1 MPDFSTEIDIEP
13 YEFVSECSKR
23 EIVELIECLVEEG
36 HISRSAVIS
45 IETDRNKNLLDE
57 EWDVITDKLN
67 QNRLMLSN
75 EEEELIRKISK
86 RF

>member
-1 MPDFSTEIDIEP
+1 MPDFSTEIEIEP
-13 YEFVSECSKR
+13 YEYVSECSKR

-36 HISRSAVIS
+36 HISRSAITA
-45 IETDRNKNLLDE
+45 IEADRNKNLLDE

-75 EEEELIRKISK
+75 EEEEIIRKISK

>member
-13 YEFVSECSKR
+13 YEYVSACSKR
-23 EIVELIECLVEEG
+23 EIVELLESLVEEG
-36 HISRSAVIS
+36 HISRSAITA
-45 IETDRNKNLLDE
+45 IESDRNKNLLDE

>member
-13 YEFVSECSKR
+13 YEYVSACSKR
-23 EIVELIECLVEEG
+23 EIVELLESLVEEG
-36 HISRSAVIS
+36 HISRSAVIA

>member
-13 YEFVSECSKR
+13 YEYVSACSKR
-23 EIVELIECLVEEG
+23 EIVELLESLVEEG
-36 HISRSAVIS
+36 HISRSAITA
-45 IETDRNKNLLDE
+45 IEDDRNKNLLDE

-75 EEEELIRKISK
+75 EEEELLRKISK

>member
-13 YEFVSECSKR
+13 YEYVSACSKR
-23 EIVELIECLVEEG
+23 EIVELLESLVEG
-36 HISRSAVIS
+36 GYISRSAVIA

>member
-1 MPDFSTEIDIEP
+1 MADFSTEIEIEP
-13 YEFVSECSKR
+13 YEYVSECSKR

-36 HISRSAVIS
+36 HISRSAITS
-45 IETDRNKNLLDE
+45 IEADRNKNLLDE

-67 QNRLMLSN
+67 RNRLMLSN
-75 EEEELIRKISK
+75 EEEEIIRKISK

>member
-1 MPDFSTEIDIEP
+1 MPDFSAEIDIEP
-13 YEFVSECSKR
+13 YEYVSACSKR
-23 EIVELIECLVEEG
+23 EIVELLESLVEG
-36 HISRSAVIS
+36 GYISRSAIS
-45 IETDRNKNLLDE
+45 AIDADRNKNLLDE

>member
-13 YEFVSECSKR
+13 YEFVSECNKR

-36 HISRSAVIS
+36 HISRSAVTS
-45 IETDRNKNLLDE
+45 IESDRNKNLLDE
-57 EWDVITDKLN
+57 EWDVITDKIN

-75 EEEELIRKISK
+75 EEEEIIRKISK

>member
-13 YEFVSECSKR
+13 YEYVSACSKR
-23 EIVELIECLVEEG
+23 EIVELLESLVEGG
-36 HISRSAVIS
+36 HISRSTITTIDA
-45 IETDRNKNLLDE
+45 DRNKNLLDE